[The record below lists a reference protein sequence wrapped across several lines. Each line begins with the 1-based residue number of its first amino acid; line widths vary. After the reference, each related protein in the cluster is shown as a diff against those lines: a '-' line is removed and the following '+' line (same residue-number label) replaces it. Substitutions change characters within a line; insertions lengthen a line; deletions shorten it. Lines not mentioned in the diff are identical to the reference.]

1 MSQNGQAHDEN
12 LGLNAVRFS
21 KSISDHIW
29 ALDIKGVNY
38 GDKYLLFG
46 GISVTFFKL
55 LMLLYL

>member
-38 GDKYLLFG
+38 GGKYLLFG
-46 GISVTFFKL
+46 GISVTF
-55 LMLLYL
+55 